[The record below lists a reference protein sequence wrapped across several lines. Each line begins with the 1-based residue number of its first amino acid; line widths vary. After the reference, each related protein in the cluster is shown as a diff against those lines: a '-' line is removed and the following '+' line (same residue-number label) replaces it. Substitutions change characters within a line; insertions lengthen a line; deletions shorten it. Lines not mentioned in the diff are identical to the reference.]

1 MRAVLLAASL
11 VIACDAWSQASEPD
25 AGHRADIARFRARL
39 AADVQ
44 RFKGRYPPEARQ
56 KGMEGTAVVLVAVDT
71 AGRRICTL
79 KTSTGHDVLDEKA
92 LAVVKYAASNVPMPE
107 ALRGVAFSTEI
118 RLQFA
123 LKPAAK
129 LQKASFVR

>member
-1 MRAVLLAASL
+1 VRAVLLAASL
-11 VIACDAWSQASEPD
+11 ALACDAWSQASEPG

-71 AGRRICTL
+71 EGRRICTL
-79 KTSTGHDVLDEKA
+79 KKSTGHDVLDEKA

-123 LKPAAK
+123 LKPPAK

>member
-1 MRAVLLAASL
+1 VRAVLLAASL
-11 VIACDAWSQASEPD
+11 VLACDAWSQASEPD
-25 AGHRADIARFRARL
+25 ADHRADIARFRARL

-56 KGMEGTAVVLVAVDT
+56 KGLEGTAVVLVAVDT
-71 AGRRICTL
+71 EGRRLCTL
-79 KTSTGHDVLDEKA
+79 KKSTGHDVLDEKA
-92 LAVVKYAASNVPMPE
+92 LAVVKYAASNVPMPD
-107 ALRGVAFSTEI
+107 ALRGVAFATEI

-123 LKPAAK
+123 LKPPAK